1 MFGNSVLNGPGTSP
15 VELLSADPAAQ
26 FTAPNLISNR
36 FTQVSLSGNLAVSD
50 TVSIQAA
57 TYYNNLVQKV
67 TNGNAANDTPC
78 NDGSGLLCTGSGPST
93 TLGGAPILAF
103 AGPSPFSYSE
113 LDNQS
118 TNTNGYGASVQ
129 VTDTQTVF
137 GFSNHL
143 VAGVSFDGAQTEFSG
158 VSFIGG
164 ITPLSRVFVGPGVII
179 DEPGSNV
186 PVRVGVSDAYYGVFF
201 TDTLNLTDRLA
212 LTASG
217 RFNAAE
223 INLND
228 QNGGDLTGN
237 HYYSH
242 FNPAGGVTYKVT
254 PWLTAY
260 AGYADANRAP
270 TPAELSCA
278 GPNDSCSLANFFVG
292 DPNLKQVVAHTMEAG
307 LRGTVAS
314 ARR

>member
-1 MFGNSVLNGPGTSP
+1 M
-15 VELLSADPAAQ
+15 
-26 FTAPNLISNR
+26 
-36 FTQVSLSGNLAVSD
+36 
-50 TVSIQAA
+50 
-57 TYYNNLVQKV
+57 
-67 TNGNAANDTPC
+67 
-78 NDGSGLLCTGSGPST
+78 
-93 TLGGAPILAF
+93 
-103 AGPSPFSYSE
+103 
-113 LDNQS
+113 
-118 TNTNGYGASVQ
+118 
-129 VTDTQTVF
+129 
-137 GFSNHL
+137 
-143 VAGVSFDGAQTEFSG
+143 
-158 VSFIGG
+158 
-164 ITPLSRVFVGPGVII
+164 II

-186 PVRVGVSDAYYGVFF
+186 PVRVGISDAYYGVFF
-201 TDTLNLTDRLA
+201 ADTLNLTDRLA

-260 AGYADANRAP
+260 AGYAEANRAP

-292 DPNLKQVVAHTMEAG
+292 DPNLKQVVAHTIEAG
-307 LRGTVAS
+307 LRGTVH
-314 ARR
+314 RR